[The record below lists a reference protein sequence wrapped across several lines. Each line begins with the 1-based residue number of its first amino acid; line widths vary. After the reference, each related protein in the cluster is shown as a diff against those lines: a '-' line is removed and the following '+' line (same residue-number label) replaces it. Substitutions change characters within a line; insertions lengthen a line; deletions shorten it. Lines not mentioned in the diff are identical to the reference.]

1 MIIIETSRILL
12 RRYQT
17 EDITAMYPVFQ
28 TLKPWIFYPAPFS
41 LQQTQNWI
49 QRNLE
54 RYDNDGY
61 GLWACA

>member
-1 MIIIETSRILL
+1 MIIIENSRILL

-17 EDITAMYPVFQ
+17 EDITAMYPVFSDSE
-28 TLKPWIFYPAPFS
+28 TMEFYPAPFS

-49 QRNLE
+49 QSNLE
-54 RYDNDGY
+54 RYDNDSY